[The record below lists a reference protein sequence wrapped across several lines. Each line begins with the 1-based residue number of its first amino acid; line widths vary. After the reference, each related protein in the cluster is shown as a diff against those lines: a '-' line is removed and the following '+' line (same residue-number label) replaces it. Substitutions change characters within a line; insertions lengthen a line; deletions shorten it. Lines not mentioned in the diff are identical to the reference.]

1 MLLFLYFICF
11 KISVTQVRI
20 SVSPATIELINRCKA
35 TVVGYNAQEVK
46 IVQKKEHLNLWD
58 SKPFNEQDYW
68 FLKTGKIRRRINFIY
83 LILF

>member
-1 MLLFLYFICF
+1 MC
-11 KISVTQVRI
+11 VTQVRI

-58 SKPFNEQDYW
+58 SKPFNDQDYW
-68 FLKTGKIRRRINFIY
+68 FLKTGKTVLKINFVC
-83 LILF
+83 LIPFQF